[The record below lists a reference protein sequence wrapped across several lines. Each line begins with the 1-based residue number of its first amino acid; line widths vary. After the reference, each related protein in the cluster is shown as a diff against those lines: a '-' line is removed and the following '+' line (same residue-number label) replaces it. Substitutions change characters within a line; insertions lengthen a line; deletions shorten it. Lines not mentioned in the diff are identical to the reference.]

1 MFPRA
6 WGRLLPCFLVR
17 FPSFDIFLRLLL
29 FQRYA
34 NPEEEQTRFA
44 AFVSNLAAAD
54 ARNAAERAT
63 GVAGAAVHGITKFM
77 DLTPEEF
84 KHGYL
89 NALARDAVTEKRARE
104 AMPLAFSFAFQVSLF
119 T

>member
-1 MFPRA
+1 
-6 WGRLLPCFLVR
+6 
-17 FPSFDIFLRLLL
+17 
-29 FQRYA
+29 
-34 NPEEEQTRFA
+34 
-44 AFVSNLAAAD
+44 LAVAD

-89 NALARDAVTEKRARE
+89 NALARDAVTEKRARK
-104 AMPLAFSFAFQVSLF
+104 AMPLAFSFAFHFFFIHLTSRTCVCFCVCNSLSSRPF
-119 T
+119 PSLPS